1 MYCLQQTV
9 CRDVGR
15 RADVHP
21 AAGPASS
28 SSRIGDDVGRSRAD
42 VHPAAGPASSSRIDD
57 DVGRRGADVHPAAG
71 PASSSRIGD
80 GVRTTALVTPSA
92 SSQQASIGAPG

>member
-1 MYCLQQTV
+1 MCCLQQTV

-15 RADVHP
+15 RGAAVHP

-28 SSRIGDDVGRSRAD
+28 F
-42 VHPAAGPASSSRIDD
+42 RID
-57 DVGRRGADVHPAAG
+57 
-71 PASSSRIGD
+71 D

-92 SSQQASIGAPG
+92 SSQQASSGDPG

>member
-15 RADVHP
+15 AAGPASSSRIGDDVGRSGADVHP

-28 SSRIGDDVGRSRAD
+28 SSRIGDDVGRSGAA
-42 VHPAAGPASSSRIDD
+42 VHPAAGPASSSRTD
-57 DVGRRGADVHPAAG
+57 
-71 PASSSRIGD
+71 D

-92 SSQQASIGAPG
+92 SSQLASSADPG